1 MAGSDPE
8 SVRKEGRPAAVKFRI
23 ERDAFADGVAWTA
36 RSLPHRPSV
45 PVLAGLLIDAGS
57 LGLSLS
63 GFDYETSAQAT
74 VLAEVADEG
83 RVLVSGRLL
92 ADICRS
98 LPNKTVEV
106 TLDGTRMSVV
116 CGTARFSLQ
125 TMPVE
130 DYPTLPTMPTVS
142 GTVRAEDFSEA
153 VVQAVAAAGRD
164 DMLPLLTGVRM
175 ELEGAAISLM
185 ATDRFRA
192 SLREMSW
199 RPERSDTS
207 TSALVPARVLAD
219 TAKALTS
226 GTEVSVALSS
236 GGDGDGL
243 IGFEGVAGSGS
254 RRTTTRL
261 LEGEFPRVR
270 QLFQNEAQTTAWV
283 GTASLVES
291 VKRVSLV
298 AERNTPVRL
307 AFSDSQV
314 VLEAGSGDE
323 AQASES
329 VEARVDGPDISIGF
343 NPQYLLD
350 GLSVITTPYVHLAF
364 AQHTRPAALAGTADI
379 GAEPDTEF
387 RYLLMPVRMQG

>member
-1 MAGSDPE
+1 
-8 SVRKEGRPAAVKFRI
+8 VKFRI
-23 ERDAFADGVAWTA
+23 ERDVLAEAVAWTA
-36 RSLPHRPSV
+36 RSLPSRPSV
-45 PVLAGLLIDAGS
+45 PVLAGLLVEATAE
-57 LGLSLS
+57 GLSLS
-63 GFDYETSAQAT
+63 GFDYETSTEAT
-74 VLAEVADEG
+74 VPADVSDEG

-92 ADICRS
+92 SDICRS

-106 TLDGTRMSVV
+106 GLDGSKVSVV

-130 DYPTLPTMPTVS
+130 DYPKLPTMPTAT
-142 GTVRAEDFSEA
+142 GTVAASLFGQA
-153 VVQAVAAAGRD
+153 VAQAVAAAGRD

-175 ELEGAAISLM
+175 EIDGESVSLM

-192 SLREMSW
+192 SLRDISW
-199 RPERSDTS
+199 YPSADGSGTLQ
-207 TSALVPARVLAD
+207 ALVPARVLAD
-219 TAKALTS
+219 TAKSLAPGSDVTIAL
-226 GTEVSVALSS
+226 ASS
-236 GGDGDGL
+236 GAGGDGL
-243 IGFEGVAGSGS
+243 IGFEGAAGNGT

-270 QLFQNEAQTTAWV
+270 QLFATEAATHAWID
-283 GTASLVES
+283 TASFVES

-307 AFSDSQV
+307 SFSDGQV

-329 VEARVDGPDISIGF
+329 IPAHVDGPDISIGF

-350 GLSVITTPYVHLAF
+350 GLAVVAAPVVHLAF
-364 AQHTRPAALAGTADI
+364 TQHTRPAALAGAQEP
-379 GAEPDTEF
+379 GGEPDLDF
-387 RYLLMPVRMQG
+387 RYLLMPVRLQS